1 MTSPCENFLMP
12 VLIILN
18 LDLQFGSG
26 QATSAS
32 VVIQSFGEVT
42 LCFAASR
49 GRTEPESM
57 VRGSQPRVVT

>member
-1 MTSPCENFLMP
+1 MP

-32 VVIQSFGEVT
+32 VVIQSLGEVI

-49 GRTEPESM
+49 GRTEPEPVVQSNQ
-57 VRGSQPRVVT
+57 SRVTI